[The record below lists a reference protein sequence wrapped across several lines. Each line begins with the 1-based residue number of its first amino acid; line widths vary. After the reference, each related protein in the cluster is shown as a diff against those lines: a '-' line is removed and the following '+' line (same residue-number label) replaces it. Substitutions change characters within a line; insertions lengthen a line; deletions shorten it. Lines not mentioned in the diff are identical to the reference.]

1 MSDKTSVDYDAL
13 RAQDVADFGEE
24 AGKQFDNSMNAAGI
38 IDGGDWTSALGSG
51 VDLASTWLTDATKD
65 FDTKSDDPVWSA
77 DDEDFRAG
85 LIPKGFIAA
94 PTRNEAK
101 PGQSF
106 WSSIL
111 GQKSDTVQAKIIES
125 LLAGIGGLSKG
136 KRESRALDLKQEE
149 VRIAADAQAL
159 KDKQISNAMTSAGNL
174 NVGILG
180 RQPVYDAS
188 LYKNTMSNRQ
198 PMRLS

>member
-1 MSDKTSVDYDAL
+1 MADQEFSIGNNPDEWSEPGT
-13 RAQDVADFGEE
+13 VAP
-24 AGKQFDNSMNAAGI
+24 AGNNPDEY
-38 IDGGDWTSALGSG
+38 DWTSALGSG
-51 VDLASTWLTDATKD
+51 VDLANTWLTDATKD

-85 LIPKGFIAA
+85 LIPKGFIAE

-125 LLAGIGGLSKG
+125 LLAGIGGLAKG

-149 VRIAADAQAL
+149 IRIAAEAQAL
-159 KDKQISNAMTSAGNL
+159 KDKQVNNAMTSASNL

-180 RQPVYDAS
+180 RRPAYDS
-188 LYKNTMSNRQ
+188 GLYSNTMSNRK
-198 PMRLS
+198 PVRFS